1 MLVDYVCCETFK
13 SKFRFLVNL
22 ITKFFKGVLRWLA
35 LKVFFGV
42 LSSVNC
48 LILLHETSPSPG
60 IKCLLRAQATCA
72 WL

>member
-1 MLVDYVCCETFK
+1 MLVDYVCCATIT

-22 ITKFFKGVLRWLA
+22 ITKFLKGVLRWLA
-35 LKVFFGV
+35 LKFFFGV

-48 LILLHETSPSPG
+48 LTPG

-72 WL
+72 

>member
-1 MLVDYVCCETFK
+1 MLVDYVCCATFK

-22 ITKFFKGVLRWLA
+22 ITRLA

-42 LSSVNC
+42 LLSVNC

-72 WL
+72 